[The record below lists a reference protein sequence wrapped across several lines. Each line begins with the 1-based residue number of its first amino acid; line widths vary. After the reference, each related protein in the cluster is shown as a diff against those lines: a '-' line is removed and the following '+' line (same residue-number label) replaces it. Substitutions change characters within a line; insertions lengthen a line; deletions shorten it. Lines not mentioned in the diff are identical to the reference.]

1 MSKIAIVS
9 DSACDLP
16 PAVCVQYGIISVPLV
31 LRFGNEEYLESQVS
45 REEFWRR
52 ALHPPPYPQTS
63 QVSTGMFEEAFAQQ
77 IEAGRHVIC
86 VTVTSKHSG
95 TLNSAFAAAQ
105 RFPGKVTVFDTL
117 SLSLSQAYQAIQAAE
132 AAAQG
137 HTVEQII
144 AMLESIRARTQ
155 LIIALD
161 TIEYLRRGGRADQVM
176 PVLERVVRVL
186 SIKPLLRLV
195 DGQLTLR
202 GASRSREKCKKSIRE
217 ELGKNLP
224 AEMVVVLHTRLQD
237 EASQFADTLAE
248 AFHFPRN
255 KVMVGE
261 AGPALSSHAG
271 PGVLA
276 AAVVQAKT

>member
-16 PAVCVQYGIISVPLV
+16 PAVCEQYGIISVPLV
-31 LRFGNEEYLESQVS
+31 LRFGNEEYLENQVT
-45 REEFWRR
+45 REEFWKR
-52 ALHPPPYPQTS
+52 ALYPPPYPQTS
-63 QVSTGMFEEAFAQQ
+63 QVSTGMFEQAFAQQ
-77 IEAGRHVIC
+77 IEAGKHVIC
-86 VTVTSKHSG
+86 LTVTSKHSG

-105 RFPGKVTVFDTL
+105 RFPDKVTIFDTL
-117 SLSLSQAYQAIQAAE
+117 SLSLSQGYQAIRAAE

-137 HTVEQII
+137 HTVEEVMV
-144 AMLESIRARTQ
+144 MLESIRARTQ
-155 LIIALD
+155 LVIALD

-186 SIKPLLRLV
+186 SIKPLLRVV
-195 DGQLTLR
+195 DGQLTLQ
-202 GASRSREKCKKSIRE
+202 GAARSREKCKKTIRE
-217 ELGKNLP
+217 ELSRNLP
-224 AEMVVVLHTRLQD
+224 AEMLIVLHTRLPD

-248 AFHFPRN
+248 AFGFPRE

-261 AGPALSSHAG
+261 AGPVLSSHAG

-276 AAVVQAKT
+276 AAVIQAES

>member
-1 MSKIAIVS
+1 
-9 DSACDLP
+9 
-16 PAVCVQYGIISVPLV
+16 
-31 LRFGNEEYLESQVS
+31 
-45 REEFWRR
+45 
-52 ALHPPPYPQTS
+52 
-63 QVSTGMFEEAFAQQ
+63 MFEEAFAQQ

-261 AGPALSSHAG
+261 AGPVLSSHAG